1 MKKKSKDNVIE
12 LIDYATRFNNVVNL
26 VYTGRPR
33 GKAVR
38 ENSHID
44 ELLEQYENVT
54 VVIPPDVFSITPS
67 FLEEMFFNVVR
78 KYGRGVFGEKIKIE
92 TNGYSIENQL
102 DEAIGRILSKKSSI
116 EK

>member
-1 MKKKSKDNVIE
+1 MKKKSKGNVIE
-12 LIDYATRFNNVVNL
+12 LVDYATRYMNIVNL

-38 ENSHID
+38 EESHID
-44 ELLEQYENVT
+44 ELLEQYGNLT
-54 VVIPPDVFSITPS
+54 IVIPPDVFSITPS
-67 FLEEMFFNVVR
+67 FLEELFFNVVR
-78 KYGRGVFGEKIKIE
+78 KYGRSVFDEKIKIQN
-92 TNGYSIENQL
+92 NGYSIDSQL

>member
-1 MKKKSKDNVIE
+1 MKKRSKDNVIE
-12 LIDYATRFNNVVNL
+12 LVDYATRFNNVVNL

-33 GKAVR
+33 GKTVR

-44 ELLEQYENVT
+44 ELLEQHGTVT
-54 VVIPPDVFSITPS
+54 VVIPQDVFSITPS
-67 FLEEMFFNVVR
+67 FLEELFFNVVR
-78 KYGRGVFGEKIKIE
+78 KYGRGVFDEKVKIV
-92 TNGYSIENQL
+92 TNGYSIESQL

>member
-12 LIDYATRFNNVVNL
+12 LVDFATRYRDVVNL

-33 GKAVR
+33 GKKVR
-38 ENSHID
+38 EDSHID
-44 ELLEQYENVT
+44 EILAQYGNIT

-67 FLEEMFFNVVR
+67 FLEEFFFNAV
-78 KYGRGVFGEKIKIE
+78 KTYGRGVFGEKIKIE
-92 TNGYSIENQL
+92 TNGYSIDDQL
-102 DEAIGRILSKKSSI
+102 EEAIGRILTKKSSI